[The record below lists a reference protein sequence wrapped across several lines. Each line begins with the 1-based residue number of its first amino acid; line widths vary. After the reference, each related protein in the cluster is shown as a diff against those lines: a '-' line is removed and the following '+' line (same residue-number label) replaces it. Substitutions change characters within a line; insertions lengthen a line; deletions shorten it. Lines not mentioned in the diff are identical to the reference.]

1 MPTVKATIQT
11 LANVPR
17 IAPTID
23 EFFGTAPI
31 VVVTRTSTSV
41 LFVVVKVVVWDVED
55 TVVTGEK
62 VDLVVVPVVVLE
74 EVKGSVVVFTV
85 RLVEPLVRDVII
97 VV

>member
-17 IAPTID
+17 IAPTVD

-31 VVVTRTSTSV
+31 VVVARTSTSV

-55 TVVTGEK
+55 TAVIGEK
-62 VDLVVVPVVVLE
+62 VDLLVVPVDVLE

-85 RLVEPLVRDVII
+85 RLVEFSIDDVVI